1 MMEYAIYSVISPEGC
16 ASILYRDAAKAQ
28 QAAEAM
34 KITAPDLDSLGVIDE
49 IIREPVGGAHR
60 DPEMAARNV
69 GEAIQRHLSELEK
82 LSPTELVDRRL
93 EKFMNM
99 GKYKEV

>member
-1 MMEYAIYSVISPEGC
+1 
-16 ASILYRDAAKAQ
+16 
-28 QAAEAM
+28 
-34 KITAPDLDSLGVIDE
+34 
-49 IIREPVGGAHR
+49 VGGAHR

-99 GKYKEV
+99 GKYKEA